1 MVRSHIYRSPRGALS
16 HLHAIPFTGFCSIS
30 VSFLAWLAACP
41 LSLQLW
47 GSLFPGESVT
57 LSSPFLSHFERTL
70 IPVLTTTVQLLFV
83 FVSLIRITSLH
94 GTKLYPTEVCRG
106 GCVWGKARGE
116 WRGRTNLGVSPVSFT
131 PSANPS
137 GYTSARQPGCGHLPL
152 RGLPQASP
160 HCFTCLLPLLLPSY
174 HPRSSQLP
182 EGKGTFYHIPALLT
196 ALQGLPHHLPNKI

>member
-152 RGLPQASP
+152 RGPTSGQPPLFHLSP
-160 HCFTCLLPLLLPSY
+160 APTPALLPS
-174 HPRSSQLP
+174 
-182 EGKGTFYHIPALLT
+182 TLLT
-196 ALQGLPHHLPNKI
+196 TARGKRYILSHSCLAHSPPGAPPSPSQ

>member
-1 MVRSHIYRSPRGALS
+1 MHGTARWPARGWCGGRGIELGSQAEGMSAMVRSHIYRSPRGALS

-116 WRGRTNLGVSPVSFT
+116 WRGRTDLGVSPVSFT

-137 GYTSARQPGCGHLPL
+137 GYTSARQPGCGHLP
-152 RGLPQASP
+152 P
-160 HCFTCLLPLLLPSY
+160 
-174 HPRSSQLP
+174 
-182 EGKGTFYHIPALLT
+182 
-196 ALQGLPHHLPNKI
+196 